1 MARLPLL
8 LALTCLGSGA
18 GLVAGRALLTWI
30 PAADPQIS
38 SSSLKG
44 LAWLS
49 PDPERRREARLL
61 LVQRQGNDPAGERVL
76 LRGQGWGRDSI
87 AALVL
92 KRDALAAEAL
102 GDPAIAQQ
110 RWQHLLRRFPQT
122 PSAADGL
129 YALGRQRPELRQ
141 ELLRR
146 FAAHPAALAAALEAG
161 PAPAARLEGA
171 LHLARHGV
179 RWPGAEPRLR
189 QACQS
194 RTAQP
199 TPAQRDQLAAGL
211 AQLSNGEAALNC
223 LQGRQPSLG
232 TQLALAKALLAGSDG
247 QQRQARER
255 LLQLA
260 QSAPRSPQAS
270 EAVAL
275 LSDQPGAS
283 TLQALSSLPAAL
295 QATAPV
301 QARRALESPGTEAV
315 FAVLQRWPTDPAS
328 WELQWQRSRMA
339 LLASQWATAQSL
351 LMAPIGKEL
360 PPALAGRQRF
370 WLGFSQWQQGQHTA
384 ARRTWS
390 ALLSQ
395 QPEGFYGWRAAVR
408 LGQGDLSLDRERSPG
423 LAAPSWQPLGSG
435 NGELDR
441 LWRLDQT
448 LEAWEHWRTARTHPP
463 STPQELVMEGR
474 LRRAVGD
481 HWIGLGQLEQASLRL
496 TPQRSGLP
504 PGPYCSLTRQLA
516 RSLQTPAFVAE
527 LNQAATAAGIPGTLL
542 AAVAKQE
549 SRFSPGVSSVAG
561 AVGLLQ
567 LLPET
572 AAELAGGALQ
582 PGALTDPSRNA
593 QLGALYLAQLLRQWQ
608 GNPVLMAAS
617 YNAGPGAVAGWVTP
631 QLQQNPELW
640 IEAIPYPE
648 TRLYVKKVLGNL
660 WSFQQRPR
668 PAC

>member
-102 GDPAIAQQ
+102 GDPATTQQ

-223 LQGRQPSLG
+223 LQASLHLWNHARFQGWNEFSQFSTHAVAVVVGLVAVNNGAERIGRQCIKQNVYSHQIARAIPRKFVVQTGVTLRAAL
-232 TQLALAKALLAGSDG
+232 QLIKEINHNFGKWHGVLHIHALWRQVLQLDKFAAALLA
-247 QQRQARER
+247 
-255 LLQLA
+255 QLHK
-260 QSAPRSPQAS
+260 R
-270 EAVAL
+270 
-275 LSDQPGAS
+275 
-283 TLQALSSLPAAL
+283 T
-295 QATAPV
+295 
-301 QARRALESPGTEAV
+301 RV
-315 FAVLQRWPTDPAS
+315 F
-328 WELQWQRSRMA
+328 
-339 LLASQWATAQSL
+339 
-351 LMAPIGKEL
+351 
-360 PPALAGRQRF
+360 
-370 WLGFSQWQQGQHTA
+370 
-384 ARRTWS
+384 
-390 ALLSQ
+390 
-395 QPEGFYGWRAAVR
+395 
-408 LGQGDLSLDRERSPG
+408 
-423 LAAPSWQPLGSG
+423 
-435 NGELDR
+435 
-441 LWRLDQT
+441 
-448 LEAWEHWRTARTHPP
+448 
-463 STPQELVMEGR
+463 
-474 LRRAVGD
+474 
-481 HWIGLGQLEQASLRL
+481 
-496 TPQRSGLP
+496 
-504 PGPYCSLTRQLA
+504 
-516 RSLQTPAFVAE
+516 
-527 LNQAATAAGIPGTLL
+527 
-542 AAVAKQE
+542 
-549 SRFSPGVSSVAG
+549 
-561 AVGLLQ
+561 
-567 LLPET
+567 
-572 AAELAGGALQ
+572 
-582 PGALTDPSRNA
+582 
-593 QLGALYLAQLLRQWQ
+593 LLR
-608 GNPVLMAAS
+608 N
-617 YNAGPGAVAGWVTP
+617 NADS
-631 QLQQNPELW
+631 EK
-640 IEAIPYPE
+640 
-648 TRLYVKKVLGNL
+648 RLFN
-660 WSFQQRPR
+660 
-668 PAC
+668 